1 MFYTKTCILSVICAL
16 RPIFISLTTKPTS
29 MLFVHRFKIF
39 SGYILFILTLIVIIS
54 STTASSTIEDS
65 QPMVSENISNN
76 TDNSKEERNYAA
88 QLEELEIA
96 LKAYFEQA
104 IASGEIIGAGV
115 SIVKEGS
122 IIISDG
128 YGKRNSN
135 ENDRVD
141 GETVFRLG
149 SLSKGFAGVLAA
161 TLEHE
166 KKLKWND
173 KVVDYLPEF
182 KLGDN
187 INTNKITLSHILS
200 HTTGAPYHSFT
211 NLVEADLTLKTI
223 AARFNEVTPISE
235 PGSQYSYQNALFALS
250 GEIVQQTTGQDLAT
264 NLYTRFFKPLGMCS
278 TTMDYKTLSEREN
291 IALPHSK
298 RKNGFRTLKLSDSYF
313 NAIAAGGINANAH
326 DMGKWMRFLLG
337 YNPEV
342 SEQSDFSQAFEPFIE
357 IPGRIKYYQKWPGH
371 IKSSYGFGW
380 RIHNYMDETTQ
391 TEKTMWHHGGSVN
404 SYRNEIA
411 LYPEDDLGI
420 CVLLN
425 SNSRLARTVVPDLR
439 QIINDIYGQPSFKI
453 AQNAPLAQTDPA
465 NR

>member
-1 MFYTKTCILSVICAL
+1 M
-16 RPIFISLTTKPTS
+16 TKPTA

-39 SGYILFILTLIVIIS
+39 SGYILFSLTLLIIIS
-54 STTASSTIEDS
+54 STTTSDDEEVAALIT
-65 QPMVSENISNN
+65 SENSTENKG
-76 TDNSKEERNYAA
+76 NSLEEKNYAA
-88 QLEELEIA
+88 KVAELEIA
-96 LKAYFEQA
+96 LEAYFEQA
-104 IASGEIIGAGV
+104 IASGEIVGAGV
-115 SIVKEGS
+115 SIVKKGS
-122 IIISDG
+122 IIVSDG
-128 YGKRNSN
+128 FGKRNSN

-235 PGSQYSYQNALFALS
+235 PGEQYSYQNALFALS

-371 IKSSYGFGW
+371 TKSSYGFGW
-380 RIHNYMDETTQ
+380 RIHNYIDETTQ
-391 TEKTMWHHGGSVN
+391 AEKTIWHHGGSVN

-411 LYPEDDLGI
+411 IYPEDDLGI

-425 SNSRLARTVVPDLR
+425 SNSRLARTVIPDLQ
-439 QIINDIYGQPSFKI
+439 QIVKDIYERPSSKI
-453 AQNAPLAQTDPA
+453 AQNSQRDVLNPA
-465 NR
+465 KG